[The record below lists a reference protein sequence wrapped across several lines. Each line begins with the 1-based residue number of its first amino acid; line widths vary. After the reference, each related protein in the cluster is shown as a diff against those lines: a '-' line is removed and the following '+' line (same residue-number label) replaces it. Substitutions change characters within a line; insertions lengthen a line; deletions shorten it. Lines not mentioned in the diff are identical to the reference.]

1 MEKDPVTAWWRYSGD
16 LKVVACEQAPG
27 WVSGEI
33 AECSLGRAG
42 RAESGL
48 VRREEGVC
56 ASLADSHFTRRIF
69 SALAG
74 SLFAGYE
81 GSGGA
86 VGRPRKT
93 WRRTVE

>member
-1 MEKDPVTAWWRYSGD
+1 M
-16 LKVVACEQAPG
+16 LIACEQAPG

-48 VRREEGVC
+48 VRREF
-56 ASLADSHFTRRIF
+56 ADSHFARRIF

-74 SLFAGYE
+74 SLFAGYNVE
-81 GSGGA
+81 GA
-86 VGRPRKT
+86 RDN
-93 WRRTVE
+93 